1 MKTNKPKKVV
11 KNPFGSDAEVVK
23 LKKKMISNEA
33 KVDLKSKKF
42 WKELY
47 EDEGEDLEKYIR

>member
-1 MKTNKPKKVV
+1 MKTNKPKKIV

-23 LKKKMISNEA
+23 PKKKMILNEA

-42 WKELY
+42 WQELY
-47 EDEGEDLEKYIR
+47 EDEGEELAKFIR